1 MSQELEMRILAKVDE
16 ALAEIRRLSEQATE
30 ALEEIKNANEQ
41 VAEVEEETTA
51 SARELA
57 LGFSGLVGSG
67 VSLYV
72 GLTNLERA
80 NYQVER
86 AHYLVKK
93 AAEDVEVAQRK
104 YNEAVAKYGPES
116 EKAQAAA
123 KELQMAQERYQLA
136 VERASNV
143 AGPCERDAGAFRSLH
158 CSNSDFNGQQRDNS
172 LPKLPVGGSACK
184 RSHELPRSQ
193 PD

>member
-41 VAEVEEETTA
+41 VAEAEEETTA

-93 AAEDVEVAQRK
+93 AAEDVEGCPDESTMRLWPNMGLKAKRRRLRLKSFKWLRK
-104 YNEAVAKYGPES
+104 GISWPLKGF
-116 EKAQAAA
+116 KCHRT
-123 KELQMAQERYQLA
+123 MRT
-136 VERASNV
+136 R
-143 AGPCERDAGAFRSLH
+143 RWRI
-158 CSNSDFNGQQRDNS
+158 
-172 LPKLPVGGSACK
+172 
-184 RSHELPRSQ
+184 SQ
-193 PD
+193 PPLFQQ